1 MLSTTILYKED
12 KATLINEVLQDHQF
26 FNKADQT
33 FSYRTENFKELAT
46 AIYEKSTTTLAI
58 QYGEALSFKEY
69 ELLHHLI
76 LSINASINGEI
87 DDSKSLL
94 GYLENGEPAY
104 IITNWD
110 SWTTFLN
117 KAKHVSMEGQKV
129 KVYNEVGLE
138 VGSGLLVG
146 YDSDRT
152 NQKQF
157 IITSCTLVTLFGE
170 RTYTGKQLT
179 IEPTGE
185 M

>member
-1 MLSTTILYKED
+1 MLSTSILYKED
-12 KATLINEVLQDHQF
+12 KTNLIKGVLEDHQF
-26 FNKADQT
+26 FIKSDQT
-33 FSYRTENFKELAT
+33 FSYRSENFKELVT
-46 AIYEKSTTTLAI
+46 AINNESVKMLTLRF
-58 QYGEALSFKEY
+58 GGDLSLKEY
-69 ELLHHLI
+69 ELLHHLF
-76 LSINASINGEI
+76 LSINTTIDGKI

-94 GYLENGEPAY
+94 GYLEQGEPAY

-110 SWTTFLN
+110 SWTMFLN
-117 KAKHVSMEGQKV
+117 QAKHVSMEGQKV

-146 YDSDRT
+146 YESDTT
-152 NQKQF
+152 NEKQF

>member
-1 MLSTTILYKED
+1 MLSTSIIYNENKSN
-12 KATLINEVLQDHQF
+12 LIKEVLEDHQF
-26 FNKADQT
+26 FNKADSS
-33 FSYRTENFKELAT
+33 FSYLSKNFKELAT
-46 AIYEKSTTTLAI
+46 AINEETATSLTIRYNGTLT
-58 QYGEALSFKEY
+58 FKEY

-76 LSINASINGEI
+76 LSINAKINGEI

-110 SWTTFLN
+110 NWTMFLN

-138 VGSGLLVG
+138 VASGLLVG
-146 YDSDRT
+146 YDSDQT
-152 NQKQF
+152 NNEKF

-170 RTYTGKQLT
+170 KTYTGKQLI

-185 M
+185 L

>member
-1 MLSTTILYKED
+1 MLSTTILYNED
-12 KATLINEVLQDHQF
+12 KANIINEVLLDHQF
-26 FNKADQT
+26 FNKADYS
-33 FSYRTENFKELAT
+33 FSYRTENFKELAI
-46 AIYEKSTTTLAI
+46 AINEEATTTLTI
-58 QYGEALSFKEY
+58 RYDGTLSFKEY

-76 LSINASINGEI
+76 LSVNATIDGKI

-110 SWTTFLN
+110 NWTAFLN
-117 KAKHVSMEGQKV
+117 RAKHVSMEGQKV
-129 KVYNEVGLE
+129 KVLNEVGLE

-146 YDSDRT
+146 YESDQT
-152 NQKQF
+152 NQDQF

-170 RTYTGKQLT
+170 RTYTGKQLI

>member
-1 MLSTTILYKED
+1 MLSTTILYNKD
-12 KATLINEVLQDHQF
+12 KTNIINEILEDHQF
-26 FNKADQT
+26 FNKADNS

-46 AIYEKSTTTLAI
+46 AINDEATTALTIHYDGTLT
-58 QYGEALSFKEY
+58 FKEY

-76 LSINASINGEI
+76 LSVNTSIDGKL

-104 IITNWD
+104 IIMNWAN
-110 SWTTFLN
+110 WTVFLN

-129 KVYNEVGLE
+129 KVYNEIGLE
-138 VGSGLLVG
+138 VASGLLVG
-146 YDSDRT
+146 YETDQT
-152 NQKQF
+152 NQEQF

-170 RTYTGKQLT
+170 KTYTGKQLV